1 MSAIDPPIPVPA
13 PVVPPVPALVPPPV
27 PVAAPR
33 GITKEEA
40 ARLWFKEI
48 VTAAL
53 TLAVLVALFVTYHHL
68 SQLPDMTY
76 TDATAREMNTGNVEK
91 IATALFGIFA
101 AFVGYYAGRVPAE
114 KAAADSF
121 AVANQAQQAAAV
133 SQSQA
138 ATSQAGANELARKL
152 EQELVWS
159 DRANE
164 LLAQTV
170 PLLDRERA
178 KDVVS
183 TDADDFAPRL
193 LASEVARHLR
203 RRNNA

>member
-1 MSAIDPPIPVPA
+1 MSAIDPPIPVPT
-13 PVVPPVPALVPPPV
+13 PVAPPVATPVQVSPPL
-27 PVAAPR
+27 

-48 VTAAL
+48 VTAVL
-53 TLAVLVALFVTYHHL
+53 TLAVLVALFVTYHRL
-68 SQLPDMTY
+68 SQLPDTAY
-76 TDATAREMNTGNVEK
+76 TDATAREANTGNVEK

-121 AVANQAQQAAAV
+121 AVANQAQQAAAA

-138 ATSQAGANELARKL
+138 ATSQAETNEVTRKL

-178 KDVVS
+178 KDVI
-183 TDADDFAPRL
+183 TADADELAPRL